1 MEEERQKLVLSF
13 HPINL
18 SRAEDLATAI
28 DSTRYNTRAYLS
40 NVRDTLHSGHSLI
53 LGAIKQ
59 DQNSSLKDCN
69 FLKIFGS
76 KSYFRFC

>member
-28 DSTRYNTRAYLS
+28 DSTRYNTRACLS
-40 NVRDTLHSGHSLI
+40 NVRDTL
-53 LGAIKQ
+53 
-59 DQNSSLKDCN
+59 DTDDT
-69 FLKIFGS
+69 
-76 KSYFRFC
+76 